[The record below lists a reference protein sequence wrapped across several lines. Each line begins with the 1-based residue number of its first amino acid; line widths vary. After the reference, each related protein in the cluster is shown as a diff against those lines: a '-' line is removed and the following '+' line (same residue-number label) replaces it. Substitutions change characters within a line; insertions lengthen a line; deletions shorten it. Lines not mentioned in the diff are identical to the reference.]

1 MAARLPIAGS
11 IGRPMTRNHESRIA
25 IVACHVRKNDLVEV
39 ISGDHKGARG
49 KVLRVD
55 AAKNRV
61 VVEGVNLVYRHV
73 RPSRRNPQGG
83 RLQKELALDL
93 SNVLPVDPKTGK
105 PTRVRYQVKLDD
117 HGHVVSKARVSKS
130 GTLLGDLS
138 RATKEQR

>member
-1 MAARLPIAGS
+1 
-11 IGRPMTRNHESRIA
+11 
-25 IVACHVRKNDLVEV
+25 VACHIRKNDLVEV

-55 AAKNRV
+55 VEKRNV
-61 VVEGVNLVYRHV
+61 VVEGINLVYRHV

-105 PTRVRYQVKLDD
+105 PSRVRYQVVTDE
-117 HGHVVSKARVSKS
+117 HGHVTSKARMSTS
-130 GTLLGDLS
+130 GTLLGDMS
-138 RATKEQR
+138 KAAKEQR